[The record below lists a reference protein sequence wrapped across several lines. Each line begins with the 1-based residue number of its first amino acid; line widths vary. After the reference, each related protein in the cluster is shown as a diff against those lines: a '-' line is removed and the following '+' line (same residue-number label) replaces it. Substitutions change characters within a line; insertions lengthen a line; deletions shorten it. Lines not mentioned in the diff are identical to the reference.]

1 MLYFAFFFRETGTHS
16 RCFNL
21 LLAQGAGLAILPTGS
36 WLSGL
41 MPRTWHVPFPGLA
54 CSQGK
59 SLPLVPKPQVQFGAD
74 LPFLREVPLGALITL
89 RRRRASCFWWLDS
102 FGWELDSGLRSPGA
116 SMAGEELPGTEGQVA
131 PATPGPF
138 PLGPAQTEFG
148 HPH

>member
-1 MLYFAFFFRETGTHS
+1 MPL
-16 RCFNL
+16 FNL
-21 LLAQGAGLAILPTGS
+21 LLAQGAGPAILPTGS

-41 MPRTWHVPFPGLA
+41 MPRTWHVPFPGLT

-116 SMAGEELPGTEGQVA
+116 SMAGEKVSGLGGQGRQLLPGRSPWGRH
-131 PATPGPF
+131 
-138 PLGPAQTEFG
+138 QTELG
-148 HPH
+148 QPS